1 MHYWSV
7 SHFAGLSI
15 TVCIVSFRRAE
26 SPGTPE
32 TCVPLVQ
39 ALATKQPEQQRTA
52 WLALGNVEAIE
63 AVPQLTAA
71 QGWGAGSQLRVVGPT

>member
-26 SPGTPE
+26 SPGSPE

-39 ALATKQPEQQRTA
+39 ALARKQPEQQRTA
-52 WLALGNVEAIE
+52 WLALGNVEVIKAG
-63 AVPQLTAA
+63 PQLTAA
-71 QGWGAGSQLRVVGPT
+71 QG